1 MFRVEH
7 HYLGAGLWNR
17 GAPPMTEQGAT
28 FYAQALRDTGLAD
41 DARVVLS
48 QPLDADPGPG
58 VDLRV

>member
-1 MFRVEH
+1 
-7 HYLGAGLWNR
+7 
-17 GAPPMTEQGAT
+17 MTEQGAT

-48 QPLDADPGPG
+48 QPLDGDPGPG